1 MRRFSPSTVF
11 IRASLWQ
18 TLSRDARHP
27 VARRLRRQLKQGRRL
42 KVLPVSMAFALL
54 LLFIIAFTF
63 NAIDDVIIWTL
74 PLWLMLFSA
83 FTCSIWI
90 TRIVGLMS
98 RQARAG
104 VLDEVSMIPPG
115 RIFIFLSI
123 CKVVLN
129 EDDAVIWLS
138 LLRRGLAGI
147 LIVSVIMSLCI
158 ALTQVGNTSPLE
170 FGLVLFELLL
180 VAIVIPLEHTQ
191 SVVVACLLALI
202 FCTRVPSQMDKTSI
216 AVAGFLLLQILTYS
230 LAVAIVVVLEMHSLG
245 IALALFMLI
254 REVLVFAL
262 WRFVLRDANEDN
274 LPQLSM
280 QRKDA
285 LRRYR

>member
-1 MRRFSPSTVF
+1 MRRLSPSTVF
-11 IRASLWQ
+11 VRAPLWQ
-18 TLSRDARHP
+18 LLRRDARHP
-27 VARRLRRQLKQGRRL
+27 VARHLSRQLKQGRRL
-42 KVLPVSMAFALL
+42 KVLPVSTAFALL
-54 LLFIIAFTF
+54 LLFVIAFTF
-63 NAIDDVIIWTL
+63 NAIDHVIIWTL

-83 FTCSIWI
+83 FYCSIWI

-98 RQARAG
+98 RQSRAG

-147 LIVSVIMSLCI
+147 FIVSVMMSLCI
-158 ALTQVGNTSPLE
+158 ALTQVSNISPLE

-191 SVVVACLLALI
+191 SVVIACLLAI
-202 FCTRVPSQMDKTSI
+202 VFCTRVPSQMDKTSI
-216 AVAGFLLLQILTYS
+216 AAAGFVLLQILTYS
-230 LAVAIVVVLEMHSLG
+230 LAVAIVVVLEMNNIG

-262 WRFVLRDANEDN
+262 WRFVLRDANEDS

-280 QRKDA
+280 QWKNA
-285 LRRYR
+285 LRRDR